1 MTGSILEASS
11 DSVRENKKE
20 EERGGRKGE
29 EVGEGE
35 EETLAVMYFLTEL
48 GWFTKTGLQK

>member
-1 MTGSILEASS
+1 MTGSLLEASS

-20 EERGGRKGE
+20 EERGGRKE
-29 EVGEGE
+29 AVGEGE